1 LPHLQS
7 QFEHP
12 KQISALVPGRKT
24 VRHEAR
30 TLNGVRL
37 PNPESKIEN
46 PKLKLLPPGPP
57 GRFLIGSFPLGTS
70 EPLHLL
76 AEWARTYGDIFYY
89 RAFTTHVYFLNHP
102 DLIASALITHSRD
115 FIKGRG
121 LQVNERLFGKGLLT
135 SEGDLWMRER
145 RLCQPAF
152 HSDRVQRYGEVM
164 VDCANRMLRSWQPGE
179 SRDLYADMRRLTLE
193 IVTKTLFG
201 VEIGDSVQRVAEA
214 AEPIME
220 LNTRGRIL
228 IPFMRYLPTPL
239 NLRYRRAVR
248 MLEGI
253 VTDIIHRSSTREDG
267 QDLLSMLLHARDE
280 GGRPLSFRQ
289 VRDEVM
295 TLLLAGHETT
305 ALALCW
311 TFYLL
316 ARNPCVVDKL
326 ATEIADVLGEDAP
339 SVRHLGRL
347 PYAEKVV
354 RESMRLYPPAF
365 AIARV
370 AARDCEIGGY
380 RVPRGA
386 SVVMS
391 QWVMHRDPRF
401 FEDPESFNPE
411 RWSAEF
417 TAQLPRFAY
426 FPFGGGPRVCIG
438 ASFAM
443 MEATLLV
450 VSVLQRFHFS
460 LAPGC
465 EVTPV
470 TSITLRPKN
479 GIRVLLE
486 PRCHCRAQAPGA

>member
-1 LPHLQS
+1 
-7 QFEHP
+7 
-12 KQISALVPGRKT
+12 
-24 VRHEAR
+24 
-30 TLNGVRL
+30 
-37 PNPESKIEN
+37 
-46 PKLKLLPPGPP
+46 
-57 GRFLIGSFPLGTS
+57 LIGSFPLGTS
-70 EPLHLL
+70 EPLRLL
-76 AEWARTYGDIFYY
+76 TEWARTYGDIFYY
-89 RAFTTHVYFLNHP
+89 RAFTTPVYFLNHP
-102 DLIASALITHSRD
+102 DLIASVLVTHSRD

-135 SEGDLWMRER
+135 SEGDLWLRER
-145 RLCQPAF
+145 RICKPAF
-152 HSDRVQRYGEVM
+152 HSDRVQRYGELM
-164 VDCANRMLRSWQPGE
+164 VDYAERMLARWRPGE
-179 SRDLYADMRRLTLE
+179 SRDLYTDMRQLTLE
-193 IVTKTLFG
+193 IVVKALFN
-201 VEIGDSVQRVAEA
+201 VEIGEWVRRVAAA

-228 IPFMRYLPTPL
+228 VPLIRYLPTPL

-248 MLEGI
+248 GLERI
-253 VTDIIHRSSTREDG
+253 VRTIIQQRAKNGEDSE
-267 QDLLSMLLHARDE
+267 DLLSMLLHARDE
-280 GGRPLSFRQ
+280 EGRPLSFRQ

-316 ARNPCVVDKL
+316 ASNPFVEEKL
-326 ATEIADVLGEDAP
+326 VREITGVLRQGPPRALD
-339 SVRHLGRL
+339 LGRL
-347 PYAEKVV
+347 PYADKVV

-370 AARDCEIGGY
+370 AVRDCQIGGY
-380 RVPRGA
+380 CVPRGA

-401 FEDPESFNPE
+401 FENPEFFNPD
-411 RWSAEF
+411 RWSEEF
-417 TAQLPRFAY
+417 TERLPRFAY

-438 ASFAM
+438 SSFAM

-450 VSVLQRFHFS
+450 ISILQRFHFS
-460 LAPGC
+460 LVPGC

-479 GIRVLLE
+479 GVRVLLE
-486 PRCHCRAQAPGA
+486 PRCHRSARAPNA